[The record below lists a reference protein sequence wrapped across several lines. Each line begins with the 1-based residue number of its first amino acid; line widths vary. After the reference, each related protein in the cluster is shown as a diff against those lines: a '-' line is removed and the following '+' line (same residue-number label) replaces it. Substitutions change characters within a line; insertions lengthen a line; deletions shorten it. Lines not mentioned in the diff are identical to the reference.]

1 MRPLLRLLEYIEAP
15 KLAQQRAH
23 SEQNPYAKQI
33 LQEIERSYYRLVEVE
48 KWMGDQQPHNRPL
61 AHFGMFNGR

>member
-1 MRPLLRLLEYIEAP
+1 MRPSLRLREYIEAA

-23 SEQNPYAKQI
+23 SEQNPHAKQI
-33 LQEIERSYYRLVEVE
+33 LREIERFYYRLVEIE
-48 KWMGDQQPHNRPL
+48 TRTEDQQPHNRPL

>member
-1 MRPLLRLLEYIEAP
+1 MRPSLRLREYIEAA

-48 KWMGDQQPHNRPL
+48 KVDGGP
-61 AHFGMFNGR
+61 ATT